1 MTQKTCVGEGILL
14 FETQELV
21 GAIFGFPQTVARVI
35 PSERREQGEILAVRE
50 RNDAWRIQVWAD
62 DSRKGASRRC
72 RRRREGHRTWAGREG

>member
-35 PSERREQGEILAVRE
+35 PSGRREQGEILAVRE
-50 RNDAWRIQVWAD
+50 RNDACRIQVGAD